1 MKKQTID
8 NSFQSVILKIKKIE
22 EQLMLLKKELN
33 SVGILCDN
41 IKAEPKVDD
50 AD

>member
-41 IKAEPKVDD
+41 IKTEPKVDD

>member
-1 MKKQTID
+1 MKNQKID
-8 NSFQSVILKIKKIE
+8 NSFQSVMLQIKKIE

-41 IKAEPKVDD
+41 MNNESKVSDSE
-50 AD
+50 